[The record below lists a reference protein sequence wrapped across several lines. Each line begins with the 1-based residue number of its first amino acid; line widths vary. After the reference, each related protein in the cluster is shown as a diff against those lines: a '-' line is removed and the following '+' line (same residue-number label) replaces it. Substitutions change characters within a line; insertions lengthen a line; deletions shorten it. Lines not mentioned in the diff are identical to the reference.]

1 MRLLIYIIKYITTTL
16 AEPSNSLKSIFF
28 IVRRRIKL
36 KTDAITKNSAIAES
50 NRNKLQYFLPKG
62 PNSEFII
69 HRQKKRI
76 YQDSIDP

>member
-1 MRLLIYIIKYITTTL
+1 MYIIKYMTMTL
-16 AEPSNSLKSIFF
+16 ADPINNLKSTFF
-28 IVRRRIKL
+28 IVRNKIKL
-36 KTDAITKNSAIAES
+36 NTDAITKNSAIAES

-76 YQDSIDP
+76 YKDSIDPK

>member
-1 MRLLIYIIKYITTTL
+1 MTMTL
-16 AEPSNSLKSIFF
+16 AEPSNNLKSTFF

-36 KTDAITKNSAIAES
+36 KTDAITKNNAIAES

-69 HRQKKRI
+69 HKQKKRF
-76 YQDSIDP
+76 Y